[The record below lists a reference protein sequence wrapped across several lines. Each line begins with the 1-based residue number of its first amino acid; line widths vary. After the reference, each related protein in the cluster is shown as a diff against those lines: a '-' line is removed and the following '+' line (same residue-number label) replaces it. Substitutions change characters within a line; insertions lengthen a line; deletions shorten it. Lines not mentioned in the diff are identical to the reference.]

1 MANRSSKKYGSRR
14 EGIRTPLP
22 SMPEKTNKALLQF
35 ESSTVTILNIALLW
49 SEVKEVFR

>member
-1 MANRSSKKYGSRR
+1 MANRSSRKYGDRR

-22 SMPEKTNKALLQF
+22 SMPETNKALLQF
-35 ESSTVTILNIALLW
+35 ESSTVTILNIAPLW